1 MTVGDFTDFVNG
13 ANVHGNNADNIS
25 LFKDFTP
32 QEKAALL
39 KDSHVQLPITESCAK
54 NWLHRLGASFS
65 QHCKALYYGTRSL
78 PARSPHPPASP
89 HLLLFFRVAPWSR
102 LAPPGRIRSSCP
114 LAHALCLPIV
124 RMRFL
129 PLAGP
134 RTFKVRDESFNL
146 VFFCF
151 CFAWIDGHERA
162 NVVEHRIE
170 FVSEMLGM
178 FRRTYMWRS
187 VLPSDPSVAHLRESG
202 VHLTEIIDKHGV
214 TWLEYCSDDVGE
226 CEERGELTKDHTVW
240 ISEDGLVLKPVIFY
254 EQDEVIFKSN
264 QDEFKSWVLPGMT
277 PLRPKTEGAGLMI
290 SGFRSWEDGWM
301 VISAAEKAALEV
313 KLGRKFAYFYH
324 WPVSEGGDD
333 YVLFFS

>member
-1 MTVGDFTDFVNG
+1 
-13 ANVHGNNADNIS
+13 
-25 LFKDFTP
+25 
-32 QEKAALL
+32 
-39 KDSHVQLPITESCAK
+39 
-54 NWLHRLGASFS
+54 
-65 QHCKALYYGTRSL
+65 
-78 PARSPHPPASP
+78 
-89 HLLLFFRVAPWSR
+89 
-102 LAPPGRIRSSCP
+102 
-114 LAHALCLPIV
+114 
-124 RMRFL
+124 
-129 PLAGP
+129 
-134 RTFKVRDESFNL
+134 
-146 VFFCF
+146 
-151 CFAWIDGHERA
+151 
-162 NVVEHRIE
+162 
-170 FVSEMLGM
+170 MLGM

-301 VISAAEKAALEV
+301 VISASEKAALEV

-333 YVLFFS
+333 MYYSFHKFDYGKNREGYWDGEKMIYQVDEILLVAELRFPGHEHRFLFDWSSCHDKMPLSAFNISKFKVSPRYQHTKAGV